1 MVIKTSIFS
10 LDTTYIS
17 NKKTQEEVFEE
28 VYLDLLKKKLVTPD
42 FLTNLL
48 EREHNYPTGLSLT
61 PIDPALP
68 NIAIPHTESTF
79 VRTTRIIPIKLKQ
92 SLSFHN
98 MIIPDETLS
107 VCFLFMILNENGIEQ
122 TGLLATIMDFINTTD
137 RSSLLAFFQ
146 CEDKE
151 EVYRFLQK
159 NFKGEI

>member
-61 PIDPALP
+61 LIDPELP

-79 VRTTRIIPIKLKQ
+79 VRTTRIIPIKLNHP
-92 SLSFHN
+92 LSFHN

-107 VCFLFMILNENGIEQ
+107 VSFLFMILNENGIEQ

>member
-98 MIIPDETLS
+98 I
-107 VCFLFMILNENGIEQ
+107 
-122 TGLLATIMDFINTTD
+122 
-137 RSSLLAFFQ
+137 
-146 CEDKE
+146 
-151 EVYRFLQK
+151 
-159 NFKGEI
+159 

>member
-1 MVIKTSIFS
+1 MRVGKEDS
-10 LDTTYIS
+10 L
-17 NKKTQEEVFEE
+17 
-28 VYLDLLKKKLVTPD
+28 YLDLLKKKLVTPD

-107 VCFLFMILNENGIEQ
+107 VSFLFMILNENGIEQ

>member
-1 MVIKTSIFS
+1 M
-10 LDTTYIS
+10 
-17 NKKTQEEVFEE
+17 
-28 VYLDLLKKKLVTPD
+28 
-42 FLTNLL
+42 

-61 PIDPALP
+61 PIDPELP

-79 VRTTRIIPIKLKQ
+79 VRTTRIIPIKLNQ
-92 SLSFHN
+92 PLSFHN
-98 MIIPDETLS
+98 MIIPNETLS
-107 VCFLFMILNENGIEQ
+107 VSFLFMILNENGIEQ

-151 EVYRFLQK
+151 EVYHFLQK